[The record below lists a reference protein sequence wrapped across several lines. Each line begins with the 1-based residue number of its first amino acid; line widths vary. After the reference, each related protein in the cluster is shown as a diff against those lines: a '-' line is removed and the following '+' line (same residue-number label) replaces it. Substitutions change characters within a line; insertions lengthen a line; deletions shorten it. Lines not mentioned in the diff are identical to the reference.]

1 MPGVFVLRPQ
11 RIRIWA
17 PQSGCFPGIGDIRKK
32 QLLRAFGSL
41 ARLKKASVEEIAERV
56 PGIGE
61 AVARKILDNLAARPM
76 PPPQTPSEP
85 QT

>member
-1 MPGVFVLRPQ
+1 MGGMVFPPLPIPDYPVIITDR
-11 RIRIWA
+11 
-17 PQSGCFPGIGDIRKK
+17 
-32 QLLRAFGSL
+32 RAVTG
-41 ARLKKASVEEIAERV
+41 EEIAERV